1 MHADWKEGIG
11 LIQEKCIEWTC
22 GEIEGETRD
31 MAQKEARSTDE
42 EDGQGDDGRE
52 DILLQGS

>member
-1 MHADWKEGIG
+1 MEADWKEGIG
-11 LIQEKCIEWTC
+11 LIQENCIEWTC
-22 GEIEGETRD
+22 EEMEGGTRD

-42 EDGQGDDGRE
+42 EDGRGDGKE

>member
-1 MHADWKEGIG
+1 MEADWNEGIG
-11 LIQEKCIEWTC
+11 LIQENCIEWKC
-22 GEIEGETRD
+22 EEMEGGTRD

-42 EDGQGDDGRE
+42 EDGRGDGKE